1 MAIQGACTDLPLNGK
16 TWFNVRFVRPV
27 DLTQPEAFSVKD
39 APNEWQTID
48 VAVLVKVYDWRN
60 YVGDPKN
67 GNGGKDEKNKFD
79 FAYYGIELATDA
91 NAIYT
96 DANLGSDQRT
106 VLKDAASIEKL
117 VKTSSISG
125 LLLKQGSSKSQLQY
139 KNSSA
144 VTGEFHLYVPVK
156 MTYVF
161 GKTPQTLY
169 SVVTVT
175 KSEGQQTAKK
185 H

>member
-1 MAIQGACTDLPLNGK
+1 M
-16 TWFNVRFVRPV
+16 
-27 DLTQPEAFSVKD
+27 
-39 APNEWQTID
+39 
-48 VAVLVKVYDWRN
+48 KVYDWRN

-79 FAYYGIELATDA
+79 FAYYGIQLATDA

-96 DANLGSDQRT
+96 DANLGSDQRNILT
-106 VLKDAASIEKL
+106 SAAAIEKL
-117 VKTSSISG
+117 VKTTSISG
-125 LLLKQGSSKSQLQY
+125 LLLEQGSSASELKY

-144 VTGEFHLYVPVK
+144 VTGTFHLYVPVK